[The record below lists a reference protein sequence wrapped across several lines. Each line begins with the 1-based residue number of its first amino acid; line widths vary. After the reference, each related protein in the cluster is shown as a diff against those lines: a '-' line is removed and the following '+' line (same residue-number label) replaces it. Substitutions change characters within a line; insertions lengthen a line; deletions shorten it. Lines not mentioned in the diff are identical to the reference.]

1 LQEEEDWPE
10 EDGRGGS
17 AGRDCLTDRV
27 DTGKVALLG
36 ELALPGE
43 MVWLRE
49 LTLLGKVALLE
60 VPPLPAE
67 IGLLGRG
74 GSASR
79 CSLARRDDSN

>member
-1 LQEEEDWPE
+1 
-10 EDGRGGS
+10 
-17 AGRDCLTDRV
+17 
-27 DTGKVALLG
+27 
-36 ELALPGE
+36 

-79 CSLARRDDSN
+79 CSLVRRDDSNQVSLLSWQRRIEVYLLEEVAVLGE